1 MVREAVYEDL
11 KAILELYLD
20 LHEKAIPEESEHLE
34 SVWKQIITDRNHH
47 FIVNVQQDRM
57 VSACV
62 CVIIPNLTR
71 NVRPYAL
78 IENVVD
84 FVSVSEAGDML
95 QSVLIT
101 QGILRSKTIA
111 IR

>member
-47 FIVNVQQDRM
+47 F
-57 VSACV
+57 
-62 CVIIPNLTR
+62 
-71 NVRPYAL
+71 
-78 IENVVD
+78 
-84 FVSVSEAGDML
+84 VSECNRVDDAIIYKL
-95 QSVLIT
+95 QELQMKI
-101 QGILRSKTIA
+101 
-111 IR
+111 